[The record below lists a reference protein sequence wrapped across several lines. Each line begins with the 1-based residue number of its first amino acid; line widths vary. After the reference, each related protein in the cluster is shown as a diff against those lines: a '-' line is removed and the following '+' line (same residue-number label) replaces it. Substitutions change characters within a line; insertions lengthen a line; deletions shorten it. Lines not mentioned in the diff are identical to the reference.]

1 MHHSTTATRAALAFA
16 LFTGF
21 AAKAQAQGSADACA
35 SSYESAQR
43 ERGRGALLEASQAA
57 RACSQPEC
65 PAFLA
70 QECIKLYE
78 QIQADLPTTVF
89 SAKNGRGEELVDVT
103 VQIDGKT
110 VTQHLDGRPIELNP
124 GLHTFHFESAGLP
137 AYELKQ
143 TARIGDHNR
152 LMEVMLGPIERPA
165 TPVQPVQ
172 SQLPPPSAPVEPV
185 KHGSYIPAASFVLG
199 GVGVI
204 GLGAFAGLRLSA
216 SSDYNDLSRNCSPRC
231 DPSKVDPIRTKYTLS
246 YVALGV
252 GAAAVA
258 ASVIVY
264 VVANGHPSSETTV
277 AVLPSADGLQARLST
292 HF

>member
-1 MHHSTTATRAALAFA
+1 MHHSTSSIGAALAFA

-21 AAKAQAQGSADACA
+21 AANAHAQGSADACA

-43 ERGRGALLEASQAA
+43 ERGRGALLEASEAA

-78 QIQADLPTTVF
+78 QIQTELPTVVF

-137 AYELKQ
+137 AYEVKQ

-152 LMEVMLGPIERPA
+152 LMEVMLGPIERPP
-165 TPVQPVQ
+165 TPAQPL
-172 SQLPPPSAPVEPV
+172 QLPPPSAPVEPA
-185 KHGSYIPAASFVLG
+185 KHGSTIPAASFVLG

-231 DPSKVDPIRTKYTLS
+231 DPNKVDPIRTKYTLS

-258 ASVIVY
+258 AGVVVY
-264 VVANGHPSSETTV
+264 VVANGHSNNETSV
-277 AVLPSADGLQARLST
+277 AVLPSSDGLLARLST